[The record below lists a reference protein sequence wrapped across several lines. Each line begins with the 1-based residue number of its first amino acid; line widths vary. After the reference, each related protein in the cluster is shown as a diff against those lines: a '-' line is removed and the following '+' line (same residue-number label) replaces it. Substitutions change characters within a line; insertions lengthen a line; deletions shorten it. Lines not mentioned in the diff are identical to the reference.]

1 MEIETRDIV
10 LPLNP
15 LQSIHTSSSSAE
27 HVADFIK
34 PFLTEWRTCPQD
46 DTSYLYP
53 IMILSLKLFGRC
65 CLVYLSLHI
74 GSISL
79 VSKLI

>member
-15 LQSIHTSSSSAE
+15 LQSIHTSSSS
-27 HVADFIK
+27 ADFIK

-74 GSISL
+74 GSITL